1 MKTILIIATLSLM
14 ASTAMARN
22 CQLNAKGEVD
32 WKNECRLDG
41 STYMNKQCK
50 EVKVPG
56 EAPGTYKVTYVPKKI
71 GWGNTAVVDM
81 KCDITI
87 HECKA
92 LAEKMLA
99 EYDRTDECGQKEQM
113 KKVKFQ
119 YSVLDELSLEFKT
132 IHKDTVK

>member
-1 MKTILIIATLSLM
+1 MKTILMIAALSLVS
-14 ASTAMARN
+14 ASAMARN

-56 EAPGTYKVTYVPKKI
+56 EAPGTFKYEYRPKTI
-71 GWGNTAVVDM
+71 GWGNTVVVDV

-99 EYDRTDECGQKEQM
+99 EYSRTDECGQEEQM
-113 KKVKFQ
+113 KKVKFK

-132 IHKDTVK
+132 IHKGTVK